1 MTLPNADLSVEQS
14 VEGLLKTIEEAG
26 PMQDL
31 VLLNYDGAT
40 LPW

>member
-14 VEGLLKTIEEAG
+14 VEGLLKTTGDASPRE
-26 PMQDL
+26 DL

-40 LPW
+40 IPW